1 MPRLTTGWHSYKRIM
16 SLCVVPLYFYFSFLQ
31 YYSLCIGHASALGA
45 GISKWCVFAARVKD
59 REIRRRETD
68 SACQCM
74 LSGCPWPLPLSFPSL
89 SAHVWQTVGKRQ
101 KKKKEKKQREK
112 RERGRANALQ
122 KSQSLLLLNHSTQC
136 VYFTATV
143 ILLQQTDSCLLSA
156 HLPEL

>member
-31 YYSLCIGHASALGA
+31 YHSLCIGHASVLGA

-68 SACQCM
+68 SACQCV

-101 KKKKEKKQREK
+101 KKKKEKKTEGEK
-112 RERGRANALQ
+112 REGESER
-122 KSQSLLLLNHSTQC
+122 
-136 VYFTATV
+136 TAK
-143 ILLQQTDSCLLSA
+143 IPKPA
-156 HLPEL
+156 AP